1 MKAVMYGAGNIGRGF
16 IGQIFSRSGYGIC
29 FIDVAEKVIEAINR
43 EGRYPVRILS
53 DNSSAESFRDLWIEG
68 VTAIDG
74 RNAEEAASAIADADI
89 MATAVGVRVLPFIAP
104 VIARGL
110 QKRFSGAIGIG
121 GSRQDSRAVRPLN
134 IIICE
139 NLIDANKVLE
149 GLIKN
154 NLSEE
159 EQKLFDENVGLVEAS
174 IGRMV
179 PLQTAEMQDG
189 NILRVCVEAYGFL
202 PVDKAAFRGEIPSLA
217 GMHPFDNFDF
227 YIKRKLFVHN
237 LGHAICAYLGM
248 IRGDTYIY
256 ETVSH
261 AFILFI
267 AQNAM
272 LESGLA
278 LSAKYNASLP
288 DLHYHIRDL
297 LRRFSNKA
305 LGDTCERVGSD
316 TKRKLGNNDRLI
328 GAFLSCLEE
337 EVRPAFISIG
347 IAAALFCHLKENKTD
362 QSRAAARNVLK
373 ELSGL
378 EEDTVWIDLI
388 LSFHSMLASAASGE
402 NFDEIARLII
412 GAASGAGQKPDII

>member
-16 IGQIFSRSGYGIC
+16 IGQIFSRSNYEIC

-53 DNSSAESFRDLWIEG
+53 DNSAADSSAGSFSDLWIEG

-74 RNAEEAASAIADADI
+74 RNIEEAASAIADADI

-110 QKRFSGAIGIG
+110 QKRFAHAIGSG
-121 GSRQDSRAVRPLN
+121 GSQTVRPLN

-154 NLSEE
+154 NLSGE

-202 PVDKAAFRGEIPSLA
+202 PVDKAAFRGEIPSLT
-217 GMHPFDNFDF
+217 GMYPFDNFDF

-261 AFILFI
+261 GDILFI

-278 LSAKYNASLP
+278 LSAKFNVSLP

-297 LRRFSNKA
+297 LKRFSNKA
-305 LGDTCERVGSD
+305 LGDTCERVGAD

-328 GAFLSCLEE
+328 GSFLSCLEGD
-337 EVRPAFISIG
+337 VKPAFISVG
-347 IAAALFCHLKENKTD
+347 IAAALFCHLKETNAD
-362 QSRAAARNVLK
+362 QSRAATRNVLK

-378 EEDTVWIDLI
+378 GEDTVWIDLI
-388 LSFHSMLASAASGE
+388 LSFHSMLASIGSGG
-402 NFDEIARLII
+402 NFDEISRSII
-412 GAASGAGQKPDII
+412 GAASEAGQKPDII